1 MQCGAGLGETLEPVR
16 LIAVSQR
23 YSTKDEVAERPRDVR
38 RCHACRWFNIF
49 IPLAQ
54 DGKP

>member
-16 LIAVSQR
+16 LIAISQR
-23 YSTKDEVAERPRDVR
+23 YNTKDEVAERPRDVR
-38 RCHACRWFNIF
+38 RCHACRGFNIV